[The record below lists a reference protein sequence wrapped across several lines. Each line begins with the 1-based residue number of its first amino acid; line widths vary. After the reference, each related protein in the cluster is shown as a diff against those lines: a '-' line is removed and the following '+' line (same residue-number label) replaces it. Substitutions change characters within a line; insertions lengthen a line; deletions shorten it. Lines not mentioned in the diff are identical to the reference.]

1 MGINCQ
7 KCVHRTSCD
16 LLTRSGYNTCVGALF
31 DCAEYRED
39 EKQQLPEEF
48 YLGCRCSDDV
58 NSVSLKNELK
68 YDYYI
73 DLDRLLGHNSYLAK
87 VVVTYK
93 GISYKV
99 DVDRVVATLMFNNCL
114 EVVDD

>member
-7 KCVHRTSCD
+7 RCVHRTSCD
-16 LLTRSGYNTCVGALF
+16 LLIRSGNNTGVGALF

-39 EKQQLPEEF
+39 EKQQLLEEF
-48 YLGCRCSDDV
+48 YLADEV
-58 NSVSLKNELK
+58 NSVSIKNEVK
-68 YDYYI
+68 SDYHI
-73 DLDRLLGHNSYLAK
+73 DLDRLLGHNSYLAT

-114 EVVDD
+114 EIIDD